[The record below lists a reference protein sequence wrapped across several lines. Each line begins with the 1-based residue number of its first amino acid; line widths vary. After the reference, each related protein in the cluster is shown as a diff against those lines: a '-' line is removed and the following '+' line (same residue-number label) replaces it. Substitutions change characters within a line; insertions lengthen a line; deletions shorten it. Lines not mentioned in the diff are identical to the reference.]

1 MTADPLPHSGRRQQ
15 PGRARPLSPD
25 DRRAALV
32 AATQPLVAAHGPNV
46 TTRQIAEA
54 AGIAEG
60 TIFRVFPD
68 KDALIRSA
76 VEAALDPAPLLEDL
90 ASIDPNAA
98 LRERVT
104 QATRIL
110 QRRLISI
117 VNLLLAVGMH
127 KPPDDIEEHRKGL
140 RPTNDLIHEALARVL
155 QPDHD
160 AFRCPVAEVAR
171 LLRLL
176 TFTGSHPLITDG
188 HLLSP
193 EEIVAVLLDGTLA
206 RPASP

>member
-1 MTADPLPHSGRRQQ
+1 
-15 PGRARPLSPD
+15 
-25 DRRAALV
+25 
-32 AATQPLVAAHGPNV
+32 
-46 TTRQIAEA
+46 
-54 AGIAEG
+54 
-60 TIFRVFPD
+60 VFPD
-68 KDALIRSA
+68 KEALIRSA

-90 ASIDPNAA
+90 ASIDPNAP

-117 VNLLLAVGMH
+117 VNLLSAVGMH
-127 KPPDDIEEHRKGL
+127 RPPDDIEEHRRTV
-140 RPTNDLIHEALARVL
+140 RPTNELIHAALARVL

-160 AFRCPVAEVAR
+160 AFRYPVEEVAR

-193 EEIVAVLLDGTLA
+193 EEIVALLLDGTLA
-206 RPASP
+206 RPASS